1 MTHEDDSTASISN
14 VGLRLTEFW
23 TKDATAW
30 FATVEAQ
37 FQTRKITAS
46 RSRYHHVV
54 ASLNQ
59 ETCSIIRD
67 ILVGDEANQTYEN
80 LKATLIERTSLSE
93 EQRMRK
99 LVGLGPLGDRRPSQ
113 LFREMQLLDPENNA
127 GSGMKKALF
136 INHMPA
142 HIRAV
147 LRAQKDLSLTEVSSL
162 ADRVLDPEDST
173 TSAFLPISQ
182 VSSQAT
188 PPLSDVQTLRQA
200 TEKKSTNFCWFHR
213 RWGSKAQKCNPPCSW
228 SSENAHPR
236 P

>member
-1 MTHEDDSTASISN
+1 MAHDEDETISIGN

-37 FQTRKITAS
+37 FQTRKITGS

-67 ILVGDEANQTYEN
+67 ILVGDEAEQTYEN

-99 LVGLGPLGDRRPSQ
+99 LTALGPLGDRRPSQ
-113 LFREMQLLDPENNA
+113 LFRDMQLLDPDNSA
-127 GSGMKKALF
+127 GSGMKKAIF
-136 INHMPA
+136 INLMPA

-147 LRAQKDLSLTEVSSL
+147 LRAKKDLSLAEISDL

-182 VSSQAT
+182 MSPQSY
-188 PPLSDVQTLRQA
+188 PSPSDVQALRRP
-200 TEKKSTNFCWFHR
+200 TEHNSTNICWYHR
-213 RWGSKAQKCNPPCSW
+213 RWGQKAQKCNTPCSW
-228 SSENAHPR
+228 SSGNDQPR
-236 P
+236 H

>member
-1 MTHEDDSTASISN
+1 MSHEEDHTAIISN

-37 FQTRKITAS
+37 FQTRKITSS

-67 ILVGDEANQTYEN
+67 ILVGDEAEQTYEN
-80 LKATLIERTSLSE
+80 LKATLIERTALSE

-99 LVGLGPLGDRRPSQ
+99 LVALGPLGDRRPSQ
-113 LFREMQLLDPENNA
+113 LFRDMQLLDPDNKA
-127 GSGMKKALF
+127 GSGMKKAIF
-136 INHMPA
+136 INLMPA

-147 LRAQKDLSLTEVSSL
+147 LRARNDLSLAEISHL
-162 ADRVLDPEDST
+162 ADSVLDPEDQT

-182 VSSQAT
+182 VSPQA
-188 PPLSDVQTLRQA
+188 PPVPSDIQSLRRQQ
-200 TEKKSTNFCWFHR
+200 KSTNFCWFHR
-213 RWGSKAQKCNPPCSW
+213 RWGSKAQKCTPPCSW

>member
-1 MTHEDDSTASISN
+1 MAHDEDHTTSISN

-67 ILVGDEANQTYEN
+67 ILVGDERNQTYEN
-80 LKATLIERTSLSE
+80 LKATLIECTSLSE

-99 LVGLGPLGDRRPSQ
+99 LVTLGPLGDRRPSQ
-113 LFREMQLLDPENNA
+113 LFRDMQLLYPDNNA
-127 GSGMKKALF
+127 GSGMKKAIF
-136 INHMPA
+136 INLMPA

-147 LRAQKDLSLTEVSSL
+147 LLAKNDLSLAEISSL
-162 ADRVLDPEDST
+162 VDRVLDLEDST

-182 VSSQAT
+182 VFPQA
-188 PPLSDVQTLRQA
+188 PPTSSDVQTLRQSK
-200 TEKKSTNFCWFHR
+200 EKKSTNFCWYHH

-228 SSENAHPR
+228 SSENGHPR